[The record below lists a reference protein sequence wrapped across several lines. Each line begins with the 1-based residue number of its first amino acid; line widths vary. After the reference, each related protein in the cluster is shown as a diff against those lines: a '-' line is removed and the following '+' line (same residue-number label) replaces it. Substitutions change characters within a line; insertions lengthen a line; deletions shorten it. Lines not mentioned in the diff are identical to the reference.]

1 MTSAKKLERT
11 RSDELWQRALA
22 VIPAGTQ
29 TFGKSPRQWGFGTA
43 PNYLQRGQGSH
54 VWDVDGNEYIDYG
67 MALGP
72 IILGYNYPRVN
83 DAIIAQLQQGSILS
97 LNHPIEVELSELLV
111 KLIPCAEMVRFG
123 KNGSDATS
131 AAVRLARAFTNRDVI
146 LCSGYHGWQ
155 DWYIGTTSRHRGV
168 PQAARELTEQFPYND
183 LDALNALFEKH
194 PGKVA
199 AVIMEPSNFEPP
211 QLGYLEAVKE
221 LTHQK
226 GAVLIFDEV
235 LTGFRMSLGGAQEF
249 FNVIPDLAIFA
260 KAMANGMPIS
270 ALVGKSEL
278 MQLFGEV
285 FYSFTFASE
294 MLSMAAAIATINE
307 LQEKAALA
315 QIWRRGGEFK
325 KGCLELITEF
335 GLEGKVSCT
344 GYDVWHRFSFSGKDS
359 RETQV
364 METVFRQEVTKRGI
378 LMRSSTFIC
387 YSHSPQDIQSTLLAY
402 GEALELISQALKRG
416 NLEGL
421 LEGPVIEPV
430 IRGQLRVSG

>member
-1 MTSAKKLERT
+1 MTTAKKLKHV
-11 RSDELWQRALA
+11 RSDELWERALR

-29 TFGKSPRQWGFGTA
+29 TFGKSPKQWAFGTA

-83 DAIIAQLQQGSILS
+83 DAIVAQLQQGSILT
-97 LNHPIEVELSELLV
+97 LNHPVEVELSELLV

-131 AAVRLARAFTNRDVI
+131 AAVRLARAYTNREVI

-155 DWYIGTTSRHRGV
+155 DWYIGATSRFRGV
-168 PQAARELTEQFPYND
+168 PQAVRDLTEQFPYND
-183 LDALNALFEKH
+183 LDALNALFDKYS
-194 PGKVA
+194 GQVA

-211 QLGYLEAVKE
+211 QPGYLEKVKE
-221 LTHQK
+221 LTHTR

-235 LTGFRMSLGGAQEF
+235 LTGFRMALGGAQQYF
-249 FNVIPDLAIFA
+249 GVIPDLAIFA
-260 KAMANGMPIS
+260 KALANGMPIS
-270 ALVGKSEL
+270 ALVGKAEI
-278 MQLFGEV
+278 MQLFSQV

-294 MLSMAAAIATINE
+294 MLSMAAAMATLQE
-307 LQEKAALA
+307 LQEKDALA
-315 QIWRRGGEFK
+315 QIWQRGGELK
-325 KGCLELITEF
+325 RGSLDLIAEF
-335 GLEGKVSCT
+335 GLEDRVSCT
-344 GYDVWHRFSFSGKDS
+344 GYDVWLRFAFTGKDS
-359 RETQV
+359 RESQV
-364 METVFRQEVTKRGI
+364 LETVFRQEVTKRGI
-378 LMRSSTFIC
+378 LMRTSTFLC
-387 YSHSPQDIQSTLLAY
+387 YSHSPRDIQSTLEAY
-402 GEALELISQALKRG
+402 GEALELIAQALKRG
-416 NLEGL
+416 NLEEM